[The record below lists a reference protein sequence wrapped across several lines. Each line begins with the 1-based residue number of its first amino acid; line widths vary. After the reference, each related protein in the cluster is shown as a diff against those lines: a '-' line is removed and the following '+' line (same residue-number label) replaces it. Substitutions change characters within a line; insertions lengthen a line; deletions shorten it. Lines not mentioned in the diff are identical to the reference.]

1 VWPPSPPSPHQKNQI
16 ERMSLRPCLPL
27 PATGRSHHSR
37 NSNNGRGRKRRR
49 HDDRDNLSN
58 LDQQHGDGSLGD
70 EEAAATAVETVS
82 GRQISDLSAMSAM
95 DYLGLVHDEAE
106 RLGDVFVA
114 SSSSSSA
121 ASVASTRGQ
130 RQRQFDDPGEE
141 EEEGEITATSPSE
154 AASASASS
162 PAQAQAQA
170 QAAAPEI
177 SGSAYAASYLLSN
190 RTHLPPPPTLA
201 HLPASC
207 SCSSPSSSSSSA
219 SGGPTSWITALL
231 DDFSK
236 LRMYLAQCGGID
248 QAGGGGIGSKN
259 SGTRRDVPP
268 MKDVMAWH
276 VFCLGDDE
284 AGGNAGGYFQDS
296 DDDTATTTATT
307 ATSATAT
314 AGEISPP
321 PIPKWRHNL
330 PPEGNVPTTALLCQM
345 DQVMTRRVLSHHVSY
360 LLGDDY
366 GGGDAYGG
374 GSGDY
379 GGGYYEI
386 TSNRAR
392 WIYALLARLSKPL
405 HGNDAALLRSLLRE
419 CCVRRS
425 LLILGDDARSHD
437 GSGGGGNSSSSGDG
451 SGERERNGDMEKV
464 AMLNTLI
471 AIVGV
476 YFEQGGG
483 IDRLFSL

>member
-1 VWPPSPPSPHQKNQI
+1 
-16 ERMSLRPCLPL
+16 MSLRPCLPL

-114 SSSSSSA
+114 A
-121 ASVASTRGQ
+121 AASTRAHE
-130 RQRQFDDPGEE
+130 PGE
-141 EEEGEITATSPSE
+141 EEEGEIIATTTSSE

-207 SCSSPSSSSSSA
+207 SSCSSSSSSSA
-219 SGGPTSWITALL
+219 SGGPTSWITVLL
-231 DDFSK
+231 DDFSR
-236 LRMYLAQCGGID
+236 LRMYLVQCGDDG
-248 QAGGGGIGSKN
+248 GGGGIGSKN
-259 SGTRRDVPP
+259 SGTRLDVPP
-268 MKDVMAWH
+268 MKDGHAWH
-276 VFCLGDDE
+276 VFCLGEDE
-284 AGGNAGGYFQDS
+284 VGGNAGGYFQDS

-307 ATSATAT
+307 ATGGAAT
-314 AGEISPP
+314 
-321 PIPKWRHNL
+321 PKWRHSL
-330 PPEGNVPTTALLCQM
+330 PPEGNVPTTSLLCQM